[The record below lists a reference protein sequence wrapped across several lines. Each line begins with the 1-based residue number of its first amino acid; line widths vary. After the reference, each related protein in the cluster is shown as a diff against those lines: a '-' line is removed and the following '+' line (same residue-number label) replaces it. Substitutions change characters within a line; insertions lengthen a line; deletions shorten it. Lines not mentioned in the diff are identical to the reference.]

1 MMNSTGSPDTVKES
15 WPLANW
21 VAPRV
26 VLVPCGMGAFLF
38 ALLCQGN
45 LGGTARGEARPKGLA
60 SLFYFYETCTADDAL
75 ARVSK
80 GRKRTVMK
88 RAFNFNAGPSA
99 MPLEVLQEAQA
110 EFLNYADT
118 GMSIIEMSHRSADY
132 AAMHAETKSLLRE
145 LMEIPED
152 YEILFI
158 QGGGSTQF
166 LMTAAN
172 FHTKKYAA
180 YVNTGV
186 WAKKAMAEAKF
197 FGETYEAASSADKNH
212 SYIPTEFTLK
222 SDTSYV
228 HITANNTIYGTE
240 YKTFPKFDVPVICD
254 MSSDILSRKVNVADF
269 DLIYAG
275 AQKNLGPAG
284 VVIVIAKKEFLATA
298 RKELPP
304 MLKYATFAD
313 NDSLYNTPPVFAIYM
328 VNKTLHWI
336 KKQGG
341 VDAVAKNN
349 EAKAKVIYDVI
360 DNSNG
365 FYKGH
370 AEKDSRSLMNITF
383 NLATPEME
391 KDFVAKGKAA
401 GFVGIGGHRLVG
413 GCRASTYN
421 AVPME
426 ACEALAEFMKQYQK
440 ENE

>member
-1 MMNSTGSPDTVKES
+1 
-15 WPLANW
+15 
-21 VAPRV
+21 
-26 VLVPCGMGAFLF
+26 
-38 ALLCQGN
+38 
-45 LGGTARGEARPKGLA
+45 
-60 SLFYFYETCTADDAL
+60 
-75 ARVSK
+75 
-80 GRKRTVMK
+80 MK
-88 RAFNFNAGPSA
+88 RAYNFNAGPSA
-99 MPLEVLQEAQA
+99 MPLEVLLEAQE
-110 EFLNYADT
+110 EFLNYANT
-118 GMSIIEMSHRSADY
+118 GMSIIEMSHRSAEY
-132 AAMHAETKSLLRE
+132 AALHAETKTLLRE

-152 YEILFI
+152 YEIMFI

-186 WAKKAMAEAKF
+186 WAKKAMAEAKNY
-197 FGETYEAASSADKNH
+197 GETYEAASSADKNH
-212 SYIPTEFTLK
+212 SYIPQNFIIK
-222 SDTSYV
+222 PDTSYV
-228 HITANNTIYGTE
+228 HLTANNTIYGTE

-284 VVIVIAKKEFLATA
+284 VVIVIAKKAFLETA
-298 RKELPP
+298 RKDLPT
-304 MLKYATFAD
+304 MLRYSTFAE

-336 KKQGG
+336 KRQGG
-341 VDAVAKNN
+341 LNAIAKNN
-349 EAKAKVIYDVI
+349 LAKAKLIYDVI
-360 DNSNG
+360 DNSDG

-370 AEKDSRSLMNITF
+370 AEQDARSLMNITF

-421 AVPME
+421 AVPLE
-426 ACEALAEFMKQYQK
+426 ACKALAEFMQEYMKNNK
-440 ENE
+440 